1 LAASR
6 RPIEIGASRTI
17 EGTVN
22 ALVAAYL
29 DCTEKSS
36 SPFKTFAPET
46 QRTHRNILENF
57 RNQHGDKRI
66 FHTEA
71 NGRRVM
77 FLKREHLQRIV
88 NEKAA
93 TPFGQ
98 RNFLNTL
105 HRMFDWAVGEGRV
118 PENPTLG
125 VKRQK
130 AKTTG
135 YKTWTEADI
144 ERFEAKHAIGTK
156 GRLAFA
162 LLLYTGQRRGD
173 VVKMGPHNIHRGVL
187 TVDQRKTEGNEESH
201 IEIPVHP
208 RLTAIIETTPTV
220 WSRPARGCV
229 AKLS

>member
-1 LAASR
+1 MTRIRLEFVQAFIDRHGRVRHYFRRRGFKRVPLPGLPGSDEFMKAYRAALSGEPE
-6 RPIEIGASRTI
+6 PIEIGASRTI

-29 DCTEKSS
+29 DCTDKSS

-46 QRTHRNILENF
+46 QRTRRNILENF

-77 FLKREHLQRIV
+77 LLKREHLQRIV

-105 HRMFDWAVGEGRV
+105 RKMFDWAVGV

-173 VVKMGPHNIHRGVL
+173 VVKMGPHNIHRG
-187 TVDQRKTEGNEESH
+187 
-201 IEIPVHP
+201 
-208 RLTAIIETTPTV
+208 
-220 WSRPARGCV
+220 C
-229 AKLS
+229 